1 MCVLSGMAPAYV
13 LSLTHRIELRHTEN
27 LDVLSWKWLQ
37 FVPRQ
42 LFYFEQ
48 SCM

>member
-1 MCVLSGMAPAYV
+1 MGILSGVAPADV
-13 LSLTHRIELRHTEN
+13 LSLTHWIRLTHTEN
-27 LDVLSWKWLQ
+27 LDVLSLKWLHS
-37 FVPRQ
+37 VPRQ